1 LINFRFQIA
10 DFRFDNYRQAIQY
23 FNHQSAIKNLQF
35 YMSKQ
40 IIFSEDA
47 RQALK
52 RGVDK
57 LANTVKVTL
66 GPKGRNVVLDKG
78 FGAPT
83 ITKDG
88 VTVAKE
94 IELEDKF
101 ENIGA
106 ELVKEVASK
115 TGDVAGDGTT
125 TATVLAQAI
134 VSEGVKMVAAGANP
148 IAIRRGIERG
158 VELIVAELKK
168 FSKTV
173 NSSAE
178 IEQVASI
185 SANDKE
191 IGRIIAKAMEE
202 VGKNGVI
209 TVEEAQTFGT
219 TSEVVKGMRFDKGY
233 LSAYMMT
240 NADKMEAE
248 YGDAYLLITD
258 EKISSV
264 QELLPLL
271 EKVAQAG
278 KKELVIIAEDLDGE
292 ALTTLVLNKLR
303 GTFNTLAIKAPGF
316 GDRRK
321 AMLEDI
327 AVLTGG
333 RVITKELGLKLET
346 AALED
351 LGRARRVVSSK
362 EFTTIVEGAGDRAK
376 IDARA
381 AGIKK
386 EMELATSD
394 FDKEKLQERLAK
406 LSGGVGVIKVG
417 AATETETKEIK
428 YRIEDAIAA
437 TKAAVEEG
445 IVPGGGVALIRAAA
459 CLNNQD
465 VKRDALNAL
474 SNEQSDAILDLYIG
488 FQILM
493 KASEEPLKQIARNA
507 GKDGGVVANKV
518 RESTNVNYGYN
529 AATDVYEDMVE
540 AGVIDPVKVVR
551 LALQNASSV
560 SALIVSTEAAVADL
574 PEKKE
579 DKSHKHAPDMG
590 GMGMY

>member
-1 LINFRFQIA
+1 MA
-10 DFRFDNYRQAIQY
+10 
-23 FNHQSAIKNLQF
+23 
-35 YMSKQ
+35 KQ
-40 IIFSEDA
+40 ISYSEDA

-57 LANTVKVTL
+57 LANAVKVTL

-88 VTVAKE
+88 VTVAKD

-115 TGDVAGDGTT
+115 TNDVAGDGTT

-134 VSEGVKMVAAGANP
+134 VGEGVKMVAAGANSVG
-148 IAIRRGIERG
+148 IRHGIELAVSRV
-158 VELIVAELKK
+158 VEELKK
-168 FSKTV
+168 NSKNV
-173 NSSAE
+173 DSNSE
-178 IEQVASI
+178 IEQIASI

-191 IGRIIAKAMEE
+191 IGKIIAKAIDE
-202 VGKNGVI
+202 VGKNGVV
-209 TVEEAQTFGT
+209 TVEEAQTFGI

-233 LSAYMMT
+233 VSAYMIT
-240 NADKMEAE
+240 NTDKMEAE
-248 YGDAYLLITD
+248 YADPYILITD
-258 EKISSV
+258 KKISSV
-264 QELLPLL
+264 QEIVPIL

-278 KKELVIIAEDLDGE
+278 KKELVIIAEDLEGE

-303 GTFNTLAIKAPGF
+303 GTFNTLAVKAPGF

-327 AVLTGG
+327 AILTGG
-333 RVITKELGLKLET
+333 KVITEDLGLKLDNVQ
-346 AALED
+346 LED
-351 LGRARRVVSSK
+351 LGRARRIVSTK
-362 EFTTIVEGAGDRAK
+362 EFTTIIEGAGVAEK
-376 IDARA
+376 INARA

-417 AATETETKEIK
+417 AATETEVKEIK
-428 YRIEDAIAA
+428 YRIEDAINA
-437 TKAAVEEG
+437 TKAAIEEG
-445 IVPGGGVALIRAAA
+445 IVPGGGVALLRVSEV
-459 CLNNQD
+459 L
-465 VKRDALNAL
+465 KGGSL
-474 SNEQSDAILDLYIG
+474 SGGTDELTGIEILRLS
-488 FQILM
+488 LS
-493 KASEEPLKQIARNA
+493 APLKQIAANA
-507 GKDGGVVANKV
+507 GQNGDVVANRIK
-518 RESTNVNYGYN
+518 ESSGNFGYN
-529 AATDVYEDMVE
+529 AATGNYEDMLV
-540 AGVIDPVKVVR
+540 AGIIDPTKVVR
-551 LALQNASSV
+551 LALQNAA
-560 SALIVSTEAAVADL
+560 SAAAMILTTEAAITDI

-579 DKSHKHAPDMG
+579 KNHNHTPDMG